1 MKIFKPFEVIKDELY
16 ACEVF
21 AGNLLR
27 SDVKSVLETGGY
39 IFNSGGK
46 RVRPGLT
53 ILSGKL
59 FSPDDKKLIP
69 VAIAMEFI
77 HTATLLHDDI
87 VDGASLRRGNPSANA
102 VFGNDV
108 AVLVGDY
115 MFAQGVSTFATY
127 GGVEVLRR
135 ALDAIRDMSEGELKQ
150 LEMIGKVDLT
160 EEGYFDII
168 YRKTASLLSAC
179 CEAGAIV
186 GGVDGKQKISMR
198 DFGKF
203 IGYAFQLVDD
213 AFDYVSDEETI
224 GKPAG
229 NDIREGKVTYPF
241 IAVRHTFN
249 DSEREKVGA
258 IFSSQNPSKAD
269 ISYIRELV
277 LERGGVEKTVFL
289 AREYVNRAKE
299 LLDSAKD
306 SVYKESLKQIA
317 DFIVARTY

>member
-1 MKIFKPFEVIKDELY
+1 MKIFKPFEIIKDELY
-16 ACEVF
+16 ACEEF
-21 AGNLLR
+21 AKTLLR
-27 SDVKSVLETGGY
+27 SDVKSVLEAGGY

-59 FSPDDKKLIP
+59 FDPDDDKLIP
-69 VAIAMEFI
+69 VAIAMEYI

-87 VDGASLRRGNPSANA
+87 VDGAALRRGKPSANA

-127 GGVEVLRR
+127 GGVEVLQR

-150 LEMIGKVDLT
+150 LEMIGNVDLT
-160 EEGYFDII
+160 EDDYFDII
-168 YRKTASLLSAC
+168 YRKTASLLSTC

-186 GGVDGKQKISMR
+186 GGADIKQKLAMR

-241 IAVRHTFN
+241 LSVRHTLT
-249 DSEREKVGA
+249 EKEKIRVTS
-258 IFSSQNPSKAD
+258 IFSSQNPSEND
-269 ISYIRELV
+269 INYIREIV
-277 LERGGVEKTVFL
+277 IERGGVRRTFSL
-289 AREYVNRAKE
+289 AREYIEKAKA
-299 LLDSAKD
+299 LLDDMPD
-306 SVYKESLKQIA
+306 SVYKNSLKEIA

>member
-1 MKIFKPFEVIKDELY
+1 MKIFKPFEVIKNELY
-16 ACEVF
+16 ACEEF
-21 AGNLLR
+21 AENLLR
-27 SDVKSVLETGGY
+27 SDVKSVLEAGGY

-59 FSPDDKKLIP
+59 FNPDDKKLIP
-69 VAIAMEFI
+69 VAIAMEYI

-87 VDGASLRRGNPSANA
+87 VDGASLRRGKPSANA

-127 GGVEVLRR
+127 GGVEVLQR

-150 LEMIGKVDLT
+150 LEMIGNVDLT
-160 EEGYFDII
+160 EEDYFDII
-168 YRKTASLLSAC
+168 YRKTASLLSTC
-179 CEAGAIV
+179 CEAGAII
-186 GGVDGKQKISMR
+186 GGADRKQKLSMR

-213 AFDYVSDEETI
+213 AFDYISDEETI

-229 NDIREGKVTYPF
+229 NDIREGKITYPF
-241 IAVRHTFN
+241 IAVRDTLREEEKNRVEEIFN
-249 DSEREKVGA
+249 
-258 IFSSQNPSKAD
+258 SQNPSKSD
-269 ISYIRELV
+269 INYIREIV
-277 LERGGVEKTVFL
+277 IERGGVDKTLSL
-289 AREYVNRAKE
+289 AREYVGKAKA
-299 LLDSAKD
+299 LLDDIDD
-306 SVYKESLKQIA
+306 SIYKNSLKEIA